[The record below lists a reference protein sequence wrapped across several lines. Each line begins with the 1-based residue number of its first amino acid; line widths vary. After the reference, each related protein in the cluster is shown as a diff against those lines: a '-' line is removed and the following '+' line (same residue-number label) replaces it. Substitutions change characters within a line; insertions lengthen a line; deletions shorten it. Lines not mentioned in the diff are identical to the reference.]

1 MSSVGTK
8 SETASTSEAPW
19 SFRATLSTTWRYPVF
34 SRDAQ
39 EENFRNF
46 ERFFLKQISEL
57 GYEAVLQK
65 YLVGDDEVADDM
77 LCRIYHG

>member
-1 MSSVGTK
+1 MVIQNNLVDDLAIPSVFKRCTG
-8 SETASTSEAPW
+8 
-19 SFRATLSTTWRYPVF
+19 R
-34 SRDAQ
+34 

-65 YLVGDDEVADDM
+65 YLVGGDEVANDM